1 MYRLIFFFILSFL
14 LIQKVNSQDGETI
27 FRQSCAA
34 CHQIGKGRLVGPDL
48 LDIHKR
54 RDSVWIADFI
64 KSSQSMVKA
73 GDPEAVAIFNEYNQI
88 VMPDNTHLSDADI
101 QALLGYMRTAGSSTT
116 ATTASPASQRPP
128 APRARHAQPVQAED
142 GRPVRTIVPET
153 AEQRS
158 QRLTQ
163 KFYRDVVYGLFI
175 LTFLFTI
182 LILITL
188 KHKVR

>member
-1 MYRLIFFFILSFL
+1 MYRLIFYFILSFL
-14 LIQKVNSQDGETI
+14 FIQKVNSQDGETI

-73 GDPEAVAIFNEYNQI
+73 GDPEAIAIFNEYNQI

-128 APRARHAQPVQAED
+128 APRARPAQPVLAED